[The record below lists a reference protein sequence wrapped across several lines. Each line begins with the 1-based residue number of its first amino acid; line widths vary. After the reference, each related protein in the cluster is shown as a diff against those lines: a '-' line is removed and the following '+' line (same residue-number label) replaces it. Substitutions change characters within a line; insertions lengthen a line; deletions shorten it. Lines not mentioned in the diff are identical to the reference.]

1 VPSKNP
7 RVSDE
12 QVAAVV
18 GFLRNM
24 EKVQALFAV
33 AFDELRN
40 REHAPPIE
48 QSTVLRDHTRE
59 YESLCR
65 QFLIAIPR
73 PAPDDLM

>member
-1 VPSKNP
+1 VPSENP

-24 EKVQALFAV
+24 EKVLRLFAV

-40 REHAPPIE
+40 REHAPPQE
-48 QSTVLRDHTRE
+48 QSTVFRDHARE
-59 YESLCR
+59 YEALCR
-65 QFLIAIPR
+65 QFLVAITT